1 MFLCLNSTSHLL
13 IYSLLSLVPLF
24 SSYRHPF
31 HHLSPANKQVPSVKE
46 FSVSKMAAL
55 VSRIWSA
62 FEPPKPAKSDGAL
75 RFGILGAAN
84 IAPLTLIIPA
94 KSHPEVIVQAVAAR
108 DRQKAEAFAKSNG
121 IPEVKDSYQDIV
133 DDPNIDCI
141 FIPLANSL
149 HYEWAV
155 RSIRAGKHVLV
166 EKPST
171 STAAEAEILFNLPEL
186 SQPNAPVLLE
196 AFHNRFH
203 PSWAF
208 FCSLINPADVVHVS
222 SNSML
227 PWWATSKNEIYF
239 NYNLSGGTM
248 MALGTYNFAA
258 LRNIFG
264 TEPEEC
270 LSCDVKAY
278 TDGVH
283 KNCDYDAKA
292 RFRFPNGGIGEV
304 HTTLKGGIMY
314 KPTSVTVTE
323 KETVIVPEKVLPTSQ
338 ELVRSRELILW
349 ESIHGMFWHRI
360 DVKEIFVIR
369 GKDDGKVIKKWEEQ
383 KSHKAYTFRDAGGE
397 FADLPGEVN
406 WMSYRH
412 QLEQFVNR
420 IKGRKTQHWVSGEDS
435 IAQMKMLD
443 MAYEKSG
450 LGLRPTSDFR

>member
-1 MFLCLNSTSHLL
+1 ML
-13 IYSLLSLVPLF
+13 
-24 SSYRHPF
+24 
-31 HHLSPANKQVPSVKE
+31 
-46 FSVSKMAAL
+46 
-55 VSRIWSA
+55 
-62 FEPPKPAKSDGAL
+62 
-75 RFGILGAAN
+75 
-84 IAPLTLIIPA
+84 
-94 KSHPEVIVQAVAAR
+94 
-108 DRQKAEAFAKSNG
+108 
-121 IPEVKDSYQDIV
+121 

-141 FIPLANSL
+141 FIPLPNGL

-166 EKPST
+166 EKPSV
-171 STAAEAEILFNLPEL
+171 SNAAEAEILFNLPEL
-186 SQPNAPVLLE
+186 SQPDAPVLLE

-203 PSWAF
+203 PSWAY
-208 FCSLINPADVVHVS
+208 FCSLINPADVLHVS
-222 SNSML
+222 SHSML
-227 PWWATSKNEIYF
+227 PWWATGKNEIYF

-292 RFRFPNGGIGEV
+292 KFRFPNGGIGEA
-304 HTTLKGGIMY
+304 HTTLKGGTMY

-323 KETVIVPEKVLPTSQ
+323 KETVIVPEKVLPASQ
-338 ELVRSRELILW
+338 ELVRSRELTLW

-369 GKDDGKVIKKWEEQ
+369 SKDDGKVIKKWEEN
-383 KSHKAYTFRDAGGE
+383 KSHKAYTFRDAPGGE
-397 FADLPGEVN
+397 FSDLPGEVN

-420 IKGRKTQHWVSGEDS
+420 IRGRKTQHWVSGEDS
-435 IAQMKMLD
+435 IRQMRMLD

-450 LGLRPTSDFR
+450 LGVRPGSSFG